1 MTEPIN
7 FQPVFDYIDQKNDD
21 LLGKMKSEF
30 VTKSDIFRIEK
41 SIDYIMTMVERLDK
55 ERLVTIEWVK
65 RIGAE
70 VERIKKHLQI
80 V

>member
-41 SIDYIMTMVERLDK
+41 SIDYIMTMVERSDK
-55 ERLVTIEWVK
+55 ERLVTLN
-65 RIGAE
+65 G
-70 VERIKKHLQI
+70 
-80 V
+80 